1 MRFATTLIHNGNE
14 VDKTTGALSIPIY
27 NTSTYD
33 QDIDSAEI
41 KFDYSRSGNPTRE
54 ALENT
59 ISILEGGVRGFA
71 FSSGMAAIASVLSLF
86 SAGDHILVT
95 KDVYGGTYR
104 ASTKLFNRFNINF
117 QLIDVTDLENVRSS
131 IKENTKAIYI
141 ETPSNPLMKITDIR
155 GIVSIAKEKGLI
167 TIADNTFMTPYLQ
180 KPLDLGID
188 IVVHSAT
195 KFLNG
200 HSDVVAGL
208 AVVKSHELAQ
218 QLYFI
223 QNTFGAILSPQDS
236 WLLLRGIKTLKVR
249 LDHQQHSAATL
260 CQWLSEQPEIEAV
273 YYPGTP
279 GFEGGNIHLSQ
290 SNGPG
295 AVFSFKTNTTEA
307 ALNFMRKIK
316 CAAVAV
322 SLGGVETIISYPVK
336 MSHASVPK
344 AEREVLG
351 ITDNLI
357 RVSVGLEDVEDL
369 IEDFRNA
376 LNI

>member
-1 MRFATTLIHNGNE
+1 MKFGTTIIHNGNE

-33 QDIDSAEI
+33 QDIDASNV

-59 ISILEGGVRGFA
+59 ITILEGGVRGFA

-86 SAGDHILVT
+86 SAGDHVIVT

-104 ASTKLFNRFNINF
+104 AATKLFNRFNIDF
-117 QLIDVTDLENVRSS
+117 ELIDVTDLENVRKS
-131 IKENTKAIYI
+131 IKEKTKGIYI

-155 GIVSIAKEKGLI
+155 GIVEIAKEKGLV
-167 TIADNTFMTPYLQ
+167 TIADNTFMTPYYQ

-200 HSDVVAGL
+200 HSDVIAGL
-208 AVVKSHELAQ
+208 AVVGSEDLAQ
-218 QLYFI
+218 RLYFI
-223 QNTFGAILSPQDS
+223 QNTFGAVLSPQDS

-249 LDHQQHSAATL
+249 LDHQQQSAASL
-260 CQWLSEQPEIEAV
+260 CKWLVEHPLVESV
-273 YYPGTP
+273 YYPGYTNSE
-279 GFEGGNIHLSQ
+279 GSEKHFEQ
-290 SNGPG
+290 STGTG
-295 AVFSFKTNTTEA
+295 AVFSFKTKTTEI
-307 ALNFMRKIK
+307 ALNFMRKVT

-344 AEREVLG
+344 AERDALG

-357 RVSVGLEDVEDL
+357 RVSVGLEEVEDL
-369 IEDFRNA
+369 IEDFGKA
-376 LNI
+376 LTL